1 MGNFKRRKCSE
12 LPLKLSNKLSATT
25 YVHLSSV
32 VNETLKKSAP
42 WDKIIESGE
51 QKEKRLKTS
60 EQSLND
66 RWDII
71 NEPIY
76 TL

>member
-12 LPLKLSNKLSATT
+12 LPIKLSNKLSATIH
-25 YVHLSSV
+25 VRLSSA
-32 VNETLKKSAP
+32 VNETLKKPAP

-51 QKEKRLKTS
+51 QKEKRSKTR

-66 RWDII
+66 WWDII